1 MIVFWLAPVLAILT
15 VTYNY
20 AYGNLRKIEAN
31 WSEYRCNPMYMPFA
45 GMVDSETSAG
55 ENFRS
60 CLNLIGKSVVG
71 RMVDVLSSQFSMIA
85 DMLADITNPLA
96 LMRAMMNKMRLF
108 IMSFATSTL
117 GKASGP
123 VSMFVYYLNKI
134 QDLIR
139 RIVGEGYIATFFG
152 VTAVSF
158 IEGFVFLIIGVIKA
172 FVIAMLIISVILAM
186 FNLPLLA
193 IVLTIAASLAAAG
206 A

>member
-1 MIVFWLAPVLAILT
+1 MIVFWLAPILAILT
-15 VTYNY
+15 IFGNY
-20 AYGNLRKIEAN
+20 AYGNLRKIEDN
-31 WSEYRCNPMYMPFA
+31 WSEHRCNPMYMPFA
-45 GMVDSETSAG
+45 GMVDPELGAG
-55 ENFRS
+55 GNFRS

-71 RMVDVLSSQFSMIA
+71 RLIEVLSSQFSLIA
-85 DMLADITNPLA
+85 GMLADITNPLA
-96 LMRAMMNKMRLF
+96 LMRAMMNNMRQF
-108 IMSFATSTL
+108 IMSFAGSTL

-152 VTAVSF
+152 ITAVAF
-158 IEGFVFLIIGVIKA
+158 IQGFVFLIIGVIKA

-186 FNLPLLA
+186 FNLPMLA

>member
-1 MIVFWLAPVLAILT
+1 MIVFWLAPILAILT
-15 VTYNY
+15 IFGNY
-20 AYGNLRKIEAN
+20 AYGNLRKIEDN
-31 WSEYRCNPMYMPFA
+31 WSEHRCNPMYMPFA
-45 GMVDSETSAG
+45 GMVDPELGAG
-55 ENFRS
+55 GNFRS

-71 RMVDVLSSQFSMIA
+71 RLIEVLSSQFSLIA
-85 DMLADITNPLA
+85 GMLADITNPLA
-96 LMRAMMNKMRLF
+96 LMRAMMNNMRKF
-108 IMSFATSTL
+108 IMSFAGSTL

-152 VTAVSF
+152 ITAVAF
-158 IEGFVFLIIGVIKA
+158 IQGFVFLIIGVIKA

-186 FNLPLLA
+186 FNLPMLA